1 MLAYNA
7 LCVTAQRSAAARPK
21 VRLMFSLPN
30 TPHNKLNCPSC
41 QGRLYRVPRHFFD
54 VVISKFTPVRR
65 YRCFSVACCW
75 EGTLRY
81 RQTATPSPGM
91 AAADER
97 RYIL

>member
-1 MLAYNA
+1 MN
-7 LCVTAQRSAAARPK
+7 P
-21 VRLMFSLPN
+21 PN
-30 TPHNKLNCPSC
+30 LHQHKLNCPSC

-54 VVISKFTPVRR
+54 LVVSKFTPVRR

-75 EGTLRY
+75 EGTLRH
-81 RQTATPSPGM
+81 RDVELPSPAL